1 MTRSRGYLLDTN
13 VVSELVREAPDETVT
28 KWIVARRPDA
38 LFLSV
43 ITIGE
48 LVHGVERL
56 PPGARRER
64 IEQWVRMDLRQ
75 QFAGRMIEF
84 GEAQAIAWGQ
94 LRAAAEAQGRPR
106 SAIDLEI
113 AATAHLADLTLV
125 TRNVRDFEDLEL
137 PLFDPWST

>member
-1 MTRSRGYLLDTN
+1 MTRSHGYLLDTN
-13 VVSELVREAPDETVT
+13 VVSELLREAPDGGVS
-28 KWIVARRPDA
+28 KWIAARRPDS

-64 IEQWVRMDLRQ
+64 IEQWVRVDLRQ
-75 QFAGRMIEF
+75 QFAGRLLEF

-94 LRAAAEAQGRPR
+94 LTAAAAAQGRPR
-106 SAIDLEI
+106 GAIDLEI

-125 TRNVRDFEDLEL
+125 TRNIRGFEDLEL
-137 PLFDPWST
+137 SLVNPWSA